1 MRRGSGAWSD
11 STSRVTSWAGR
22 RSPRGPRPG
31 LSGCSSGWWF
41 SRGGC
46 PGTVTRWSPGLIVA
60 ESARVGVVTSGGPSP
75 SLGLPIAMAYVAADA
90 GPGPFSIDVRG
101 RAEPASIIE
110 LPFYDRRKRR

>member
-1 MRRGSGAWSD
+1 
-11 STSRVTSWAGR
+11 VVAG
-22 RSPRGPRPG
+22 PG
-31 LSGCSSGWWF
+31 L
-41 SRGGC
+41 
-46 PGTVTRWSPGLIVA
+46 A

-90 GPGPFSIDVRG
+90 GPGPFYIDVRG